1 VKARA
6 TAKKTKTGHKPRPA
20 SPEPLLVRVVAIDDI
35 DPSPLNRSARNID
48 DLAASVREHGVQQP
62 IKVRPRGSRF
72 EIVYGERR
80 YRAAKQV
87 GLKEVPATVE
97 ELTDEEAHELITV
110 KIPLSAVT
118 GEVISELEKLT
129 ANKKGKS
136 LLRFDIYDLETNMM
150 VNLFSRNTRI
160 EITDELLA
168 FIENQEDLAFKIN

>member
-1 VKARA
+1 VQ
-6 TAKKTKTGHKPRPA
+6 
-20 SPEPLLVRVVAIDDI
+20 
-35 DPSPLNRSARNID
+35 NRFGGDQLEFKVSRIELMD
-48 DLAASVREHGVQQP
+48 EIRE
-62 IKVRPRGSRF
+62 KYFKS
-72 EIVYGERR
+72 
-80 YRAAKQV
+80 
-87 GLKEVPATVE
+87 
-97 ELTDEEAHELITV
+97 ITV